1 MHIYKNGIINMMII
15 LLKCREDNSILK
27 ELGWIYLQYKSMY
40 DENQLKYLEKIYEN
54 YEKRK
59 KIVDRKYY
67 LTQDEMKRIM
77 TI

>member
-1 MHIYKNGIINMMII
+1 MMII

>member
-1 MHIYKNGIINMMII
+1 MII